1 MKKVLL
7 SVIAV
12 CISLSVFAQAQRAT
26 VGVTNHHPLRSAPKH
41 ILDAPE
47 VQVTIPYRYTEPT
60 QPNPS
65 ASVFTVGRTKI
76 TTSNNVY
83 GLLVPTTS
91 PVAYNAALGATTFA
105 CRSGVSLPGNS
116 GKIRVNVSTDGGST
130 WDTSRLAITLT
141 GAGPSLCR
149 YPSGALINLAGN
161 TTLANAFAVVAGPCT
176 DLTPVAA
183 YSWVS
188 HYFGAKKLDA
198 AGSNAVELYTYKFA
212 PGAIA
217 ATPGGTP
224 NTATVTEGTF
234 ATINYA
240 SADNAGRYR
249 IADYS
254 SDSIGSGLYSDMN
267 GVMIA
272 TYTRDEVTNTFSSD
286 FKVVSSGNI
295 LHYESGEMAWSENGQ
310 VGYTLVTGID
320 TTSAAMKKPNAIHV
334 WKTTNAGAT
343 WAKLPDFD
351 FTSILGYTFN
361 LSDTTLAL
369 PGNFQIFPKTIG
381 GAGGTRPFF
390 RSARYTTG
398 EDFDMVV
405 DKQNELHIF
414 APVAGGA
421 TTNVDSL
428 DYTWNVKPQLF
439 DTYTSSTTGKPW
451 QAKHIAELQT
461 DIVTDA
467 QSPVGLNYEHRI
479 QASRSTDGQYV
490 VCSWIDT
497 DASLDSVNLYPNI
510 FAWAMDVSANKVV
523 DSAINLTA
531 GTNFDS
537 DNFWYFASGTVVND
551 GTKLTIPATVSVP
564 NTAGNGAAHF
574 NHFYVNG
581 LEIPLAAINT
591 ARGVATKELSKGF
604 SLTPAYPNPA
614 TNNSIV
620 GINLDAASTV
630 GVSVT
635 NVIGQVLYTNSSR
648 MDAGNQQITL
658 NTSGYAAGVYFYTVT
673 VNGNNIVNKLIVK

>member
-26 VGVTNHHPLRSAPKH
+26 VGVTNHHPLRSAPKQ
-41 ILDAPE
+41 IVDAE
-47 VQVTIPYRYTEPT
+47 AQVTIPYRYTAPNE
-60 QPNPS
+60 PNPS
-65 ASVFTVGRTKI
+65 ASVFAVGRTFI
-76 TTSNNVY
+76 ATSTNVY

-91 PVAYNAALGATTFA
+91 PVAYNAALGATTFT
-105 CRSGVSLPGNS
+105 CRSGSGGS
-116 GKIRVNVSTDGGST
+116 GKIRFNVSTDGGTT
-130 WDTSRLAITLT
+130 WDTSRLAITLS
-141 GAGPSLCR
+141 GAGPSLGR
-149 YPSGALINLAGN
+149 YPSGAIINPAGN
-161 TTLANAFAVVAGPCT
+161 TTLANAFAVVAGPAT
-176 DLTPVAA
+176 DLAPGD
-183 YSWVS
+183 YGWVS

-198 AGSNAVELYTYKFA
+198 AGSNAVELYTYKYA
-212 PGAIA
+212 PGAIPG
-217 ATPGGTP
+217 TPGGTP
-224 NTATVTEGTF
+224 NTVVTEGSF
-234 ATINYA
+234 ATINYG
-240 SADNAGRYR
+240 SLDNAGRYR
-249 IADYS
+249 VADNA
-254 SDSIGSGLYSDMN
+254 SDSAGSSLYADMN

-295 LHYESGEMAWSENGQ
+295 LHYESGGMAWSENGQ
-310 VGYTLVTGID
+310 VGYTLVAGID
-320 TTSAAMKKPNAIHV
+320 TTSAAVKKPNAIHV

-390 RSARYTTG
+390 LAARYTAG
-398 EDFDMVV
+398 QNYDMVV

-414 APVAGGA
+414 APVIGGA
-421 TTNVDSL
+421 TNNVDSL
-428 DYTWNVKPQLF
+428 NFTWNVKQQLF

-461 DIVTDA
+461 EIVPDA
-467 QSPVGLNYEHRI
+467 SSPITGFGYEHRI
-479 QASRSTDGQYV
+479 QASRTTDGQYV

-497 DASLDSVNLYPNI
+497 DASLDSLNLYPNI

-523 DSAINLTA
+523 DTAINLTA
-531 GTNFDS
+531 GSNFDS
-537 DNFWYFASGTVVND
+537 DNFWYAASHTVVND
-551 GTKLTIPATVSVP
+551 GTKLTIPATVGVP
-564 NTAGNGAAHF
+564 TAAGSAIKHF

-630 GVSVT
+630 GVTLS